1 MPRNTQDFHVG
12 RIPTGEGAPSLESG
26 EMVNGKITSPV
37 KMNLLGPAEYRMQ
50 AIAGLAKEDA
60 EIGASG
66 EYAARVKGGEWRAT
80 GTKEGRRA
88 LAGDMGLP
96 NTKKKQRK

>member
-1 MPRNTQDFHVG
+1 MPRNNQDFHVG
-12 RIPTGEGAPSLESG
+12 RIPTGEGAPGIQSG
-26 EMVNGKITSPV
+26 ELSNGKVSNPV
-37 KMNLLGPAEYRMQ
+37 DMKLIGPAEYRMQ

-60 EIGASG
+60 EVGASG
-66 EYAARVKGGEWRAT
+66 DYAARVKGGEWRPT

-96 NTKKKQRK
+96 NTKKKRK